1 MSSRTER
8 HREMAERAIREHQAL
23 TTAHVEG
30 STPTVTVQNPN
41 GKPTAFFT
49 PQLGE
54 HLVEEGMAFGAT
66 ETSLRELQL
75 YWKRIPDFGVK
86 DTKVFP
92 SETGWA
98 QVLYWGGTADDGQ
111 IIDAQEVNVITTDE
125 DFAVTR
131 FEIYSD
137 AKQWR
142 DILKFL
148 HGGNLPDAG
157 YGELIAR
164 EPGSS

>member
-1 MSSRTER
+1 MSSRTDR
-8 HREMAERAIREHQAL
+8 HREIAERGIREHQAL

-30 STPTVTVQNPN
+30 GTPTVTAPVPS
-41 GKPTAFFT
+41 GKPTVFFT

-54 HLVEEGMAFGAT
+54 HVVEEGMAFGAT
-66 ETSLRELQL
+66 ETSLRELQM

-98 QVLYWGGTADDGQ
+98 QVLYWSGTGDDGTV
-111 IIDAQEVNVITTDE
+111 IDAQEVDVITTDDE
-125 DFAVTR
+125 FDVTR

-148 HGGNLPDAG
+148 NHGQLPDAG
-157 YGELIAR
+157 YGELLAR
-164 EPGSS
+164 EPGTS

>member
-1 MSSRTER
+1 MSSRTDR
-8 HREMAERAIREHQAL
+8 HREMAEAGLREHQAL

-30 STPTVTVQNPN
+30 RTPTVVQHDPS
-41 GKPTAFFT
+41 GKPAAFFT

-54 HLVEEGMAFGAT
+54 SVIENGFAFGGT
-66 ETSLRELQL
+66 ESALKELQL
-75 YWKRIPDFGVK
+75 YWRRIPDFGVK
-86 DTKVFP
+86 DAKVFP

-98 QVLYWGGTADDGQ
+98 QVLYWGGTADDGRV
-111 IIDAQEVNVITTDE
+111 ISAQEVDVVTTD
-125 DFAVTR
+125 DDYDVTR

-148 HGGNLPDAG
+148 NDGELPDAN

>member
-1 MSSRTER
+1 
-8 HREMAERAIREHQAL
+8 MAEGAIRDHQAL
-23 TTAHVEG
+23 TTAHVAG
-30 STPTVTVQNPN
+30 RTPTVTAQEPRAV
-41 GKPTAFFT
+41 PTIFYT

-54 HLVEEGMAFGAT
+54 QVVESGMLFGAT
-66 ETSLRELQL
+66 EASLRELQL

-98 QVLYWGGTADDGQ
+98 QVLYWGGTADDGRV
-111 IIDAQEVNVITTDE
+111 IEAQEVDVITTDE
-125 DFAVTR
+125 AFHVTR

-148 HGGNLPDAG
+148 HDGQLPEVG
-157 YGELIAR
+157 YGELVAR
-164 EPGSS
+164 QAGSS